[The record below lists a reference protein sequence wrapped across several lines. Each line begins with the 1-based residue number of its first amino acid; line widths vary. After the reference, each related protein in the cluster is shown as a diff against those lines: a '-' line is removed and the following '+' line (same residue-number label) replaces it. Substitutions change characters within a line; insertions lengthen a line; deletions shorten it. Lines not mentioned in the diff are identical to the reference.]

1 MRHTTQPHSTP
12 LASRPALTG
21 CWTLQAGHAVTLR
34 PREASVLRVRHGR
47 VWATLSS
54 APVDHLLVDGASLQ
68 VPVGDRVVL
77 EPWPVQRAAPV
88 YFDWD
93 PMPVLCAACDPA
105 VTLEPACAP
114 AATQLRFLAA
124 GWRALAGRFA
134 GGLRALSAASSARRA
149 HDAMC

>member
-1 MRHTTQPHSTP
+1 MSHATPSHSTP
-12 LASRPALTG
+12 HASRPALTG
-21 CWTLQAGHAVTLR
+21 CWTLKTGRAITVR
-34 PREASVLRVRHGR
+34 PRQASVLRVRHGR
-47 VWATLSS
+47 VWVTLNSV
-54 APVDHLLVDGASLQ
+54 PGDHLLVDGASLR
-68 VPVGDRVVL
+68 VLAGDRVVL

-93 PMPVLCAACDPA
+93 PVPMLCAACDPA

-134 GGLRALSAASSARRA
+134 GALRAFSAASSARRA

>member
-1 MRHTTQPHSTP
+1 MSHATATHFTPH
-12 LASRPALTG
+12 ASRPAPTG
-21 CWTLQAGHAVTLR
+21 CWTLKTGQAITLR
-34 PREASVLRVRHGR
+34 PRQASVLRVRHGR
-47 VWATLSS
+47 VWVTLNSV
-54 APVDHLLVDGASLQ
+54 PGDHLLVDGASLR
-68 VPVGDRVVL
+68 VPAGDRVVL

-93 PMPVLCAACDPA
+93 PVPMLCAACDPA
-105 VTLEPACAP
+105 VTLEPARAP

-134 GGLRALSAASSARRA
+134 GGLRAFSAASSARRA